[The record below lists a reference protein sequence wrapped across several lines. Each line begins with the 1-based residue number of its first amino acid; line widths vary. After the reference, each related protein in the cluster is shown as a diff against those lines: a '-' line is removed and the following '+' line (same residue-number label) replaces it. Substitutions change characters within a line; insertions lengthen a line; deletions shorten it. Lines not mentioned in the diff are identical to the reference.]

1 MKVLASAKMVFV
13 SSVRMVT
20 KPAVANS
27 IDLRYGFLAAVL
39 CLGVA
44 VAAHADATIKQT
56 TTGKGLGLKGTA
68 TGTSYIKGN
77 KMRTDLVLGDRT
89 QTSIYDLDAQK
100 MYIFDSKKNEA
111 EVWDMAAFS
120 QQLSKFVDVSSVNHS
135 FKPNGQTKQV
145 GGHTA
150 EGYDMEVSLRSAM
163 PVLKNV
169 TMTVTIKG
177 PVWIVKNSPGSADY
191 NNFHLAA
198 FKKGWIFSNPRAAQV
213 QPGQA
218 KAMAEL
224 YKEIAA
230 IGGLAYE
237 TDMQIKLS
245 GEGPLAALFNRMGN
259 IGLSTAVTDV
269 QTGALADDL
278 FAPPAGYKLIPSKY

>member
-1 MKVLASAKMVFV
+1 M
-13 SSVRMVT
+13 
-20 KPAVANS
+20 
-27 IDLRYGFLAAVL
+27 
-39 CLGVA
+39 GVA

-56 TTGKGLGLKGTA
+56 TTGKGLGVTGTA
-68 TGTSYIKGN
+68 TSTSYIKGN

-100 MYIFDSKKNEA
+100 MYIFDSKKKEA
-111 EVWDMAAFS
+111 EVWDMAEFS
-120 QQLSKFVDVSSVNHS
+120 QELSKTVDVSSVNDS

-150 EGYDMEVSLRSAM
+150 DGYDMAVSLRSAM
-163 PVLKNV
+163 PVIKNIMV
-169 TMTVTIKG
+169 TVTIKG
-177 PVWIVKNSPGSADY
+177 PVWIVKNSPGTADY
-191 NNFHLAA
+191 NNFYQAA
-198 FKKGWIFSNPRAAQV
+198 FEKGWIFSNPRAARA

-237 TDMQIKLS
+237 TDMQIKLN
-245 GEGPLAALFNRMGN
+245 GEGPMGALFSKIGN
-259 IGLSTAVTDV
+259 IALSTAVVDV
-269 QTGALADDL
+269 ETGALSDDL
-278 FAPPAGYKLIPSKY
+278 FAPPAGYKLAPSKY